1 MAVFRVEKSK
11 DYTVMSNHHLRNSAL
26 SLKAKGLLSQMLS
39 LPEGWDY
46 TLAGLARI
54 NREGED
60 AISTAVKELEQH
72 GYIRRQR
79 TQKSDG
85 TFSGIEY
92 VIYEQPIPAEPL
104 PENPEVDNPEVDN
117 PEVDYPEVD
126 YPVLENP
133 GQLNK
138 DISNK
143 EIKKDEKGEGLK
155 RQRGKVP
162 AEEYDPSPSFAQF
175 VLSRLGD
182 TPPARD
188 VYTALL
194 NFANHR
200 KAIKKP
206 IRSQA
211 AVTALQNKLM
221 RYAAGKPALMV
232 DLLDTAVS
240 SGWQTV
246 YPPKS
251 GSLSPPKQ
259 QTGERKWEEL

>member
-46 TLAGLARI
+46 TLAGLASI

-104 PENPEVDNPEVDN
+104 PENPEVDNPEVD
-117 PEVDYPEVD
+117 

-143 EIKKDEKGEGLK
+143 ERKKNEKGEGPK
-155 RQRGKVP
+155 RQRGKVLT
-162 AEEYDPSPSFAQF
+162 EEYDPLPSFAQF

-182 TPPARD
+182 TPAARD
-188 VYTALL
+188 VYTSLL

-211 AVTALQNKLM
+211 AVTALQNKLI

-251 GSLSPPKQ
+251 GSLSPPNQ